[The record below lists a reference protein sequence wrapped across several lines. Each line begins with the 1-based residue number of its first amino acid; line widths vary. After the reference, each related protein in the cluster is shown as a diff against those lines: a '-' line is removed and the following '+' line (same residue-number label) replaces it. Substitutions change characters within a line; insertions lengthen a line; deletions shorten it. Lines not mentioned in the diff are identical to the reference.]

1 MSSLFAT
8 SSLFAVSLMVG
19 LALGRFSWR
28 AIAISSAALA
38 VLAAAVL
45 QRHGFEIVPGIAII
59 VACLAIHQLAY
70 LAGVWFIG
78 HGDLVEKHAH
88 RYPGQG
94 PNEDIGREDQKH
106 QRPPSAT
113 AR

>member
-1 MSSLFAT
+1 MSAV
-8 SSLFAVSLMVG
+8 FAVSLMVG
-19 LALGRFSWR
+19 FALGRFSWH

-38 VLAAAVL
+38 VLVAAVL
-45 QRHGFEIVPGIAII
+45 QQYGFETVPGIAII
-59 VACLAIHQLAY
+59 VACLAVHQVAY
-70 LAGVWFIG
+70 LAGCG
-78 HGDLVEKHAH
+78 LSTTGALVEKHAR

-94 PNEDIGREDQKH
+94 PNEDIGRKDY